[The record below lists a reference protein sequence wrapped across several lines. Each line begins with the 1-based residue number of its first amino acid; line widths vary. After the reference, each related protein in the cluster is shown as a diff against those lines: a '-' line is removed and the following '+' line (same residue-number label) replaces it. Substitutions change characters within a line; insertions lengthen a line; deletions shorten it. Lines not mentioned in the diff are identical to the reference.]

1 MIEVILFDFGQ
12 TLEDSSEGF
21 RTALAHRNLAD
32 GIKDR
37 KFYRV
42 GMIGHEPKRPQNL
55 AAIPAQARPGRHVQ
69 SKALFSR
76 QPTTREPPA

>member
-12 TLEDSSEGF
+12 TLVDSSEGY

-42 GMIGHEPKRPQNL
+42 GVIGRESKRPQNL
-55 AAIPAQARPGRHVQ
+55 AAILDVGGRGCASSV
-69 SKALFSR
+69 
-76 QPTTREPPA
+76 REAVWK